1 MTKKDKKIVLK
12 ISRYTIRV
20 SEVMK
25 KRNILEV
32 IFEGTLWKCRLI
44 AILAVIFGM
53 IGSISLFLIGS
64 YDIIVISEKVYMF
77 FLGGYRPSNFHD
89 LLIEKII
96 GAVHL
101 YLVAVVMLIFS
112 FGIYELF
119 ISEIEEKEE
128 ESKILAIHSLDEL
141 KDKLG
146 KVVIMVLIIGFFKKV
161 MDIDYNSPVDMV
173 CLAGSILML
182 ALALHFMHRPPL
194 KRE

>member
-1 MTKKDKKIVLK
+1 MFK
-12 ISRYTIRV
+12 ISPCYTIKV

-64 YDIIVISEKVYMF
+64 YDIVIISEKVYMF

-119 ISEIEEKEE
+119 ISEIDEREERG
-128 ESKILAIHSLDEL
+128 KILAIHSLDEL

-161 MDIDYNSPVDMV
+161 MDIDYTTPVDMV

-182 ALALHFMHRPPL
+182 ALALHFIHKPPL